1 MRRCPHCHKHTT
13 VSASQCFC
21 YSSYRIVERI
31 NKQETNRCFSN
42 HKALGSKMQQED
54 LPGTEASQLVVVQS
68 LSHAWLFATPGTA
81 AHQASL
87 SFTISWTLLNLMTTE
102 VSDAIQLSHPLPPL
116 SPPAFNLSQH
126 QSLFQSVSSSHEVA
140 KVLELQHQSFQWIFR
155 VDFC

>member
-13 VSASQCFC
+13 VSASQRFC
-21 YSSYRIVERI
+21 YSCYRTVERI

-42 HKALGSKMQQED
+42 HKALCSKRQQED
-54 LPGTEASQLVVVQS
+54 LPGTEASQLVVVQPP
-68 LSHAWLFATPGTA
+68 SHTWLLATPGTA

-87 SFTISWTLLNLMTTE
+87 SFTISRTLLKLMTTE
-102 VSDAIQLSHPLPPL
+102 VGDAIQPSHPLPPP

-140 KVLELQHQSFQWIFR
+140 KLLELQRQSFQWIFR